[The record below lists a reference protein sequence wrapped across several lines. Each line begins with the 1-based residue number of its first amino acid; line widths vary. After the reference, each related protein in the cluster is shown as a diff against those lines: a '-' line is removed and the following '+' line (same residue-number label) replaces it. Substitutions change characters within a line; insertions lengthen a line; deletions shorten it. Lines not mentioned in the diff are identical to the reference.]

1 MHMHAKNVIQYP
13 QVGVSAEPRARKSIF
28 HERDKGANHKHHT
41 VPLSVSEDVKRVGK
55 QAIAQ

>member
-1 MHMHAKNVIQYP
+1 MPKSSKNVISTHKWECQLNH
-13 QVGVSAEPRARKSIF
+13 VARKSIF